1 MMKLL
6 IIMAFSGTLAFA
18 SPAKEMNTA
27 FNALVNII
35 PYTQSFETFSAK
47 ENEDLILKNMTT
59 IQSAFKKAKHEN
71 LLKQDIFAP
80 SYEMINENITSSID
94 SFKKGKKSYTHWRIK
109 EITSLCIDCHTRM
122 PTSHVPS
129 FKAEHY
135 SIETTKLTNQ
145 YDIGTAQLI
154 VRRYT
159 DARKSFIQSIETEI
173 KAKNEKQIQKA
184 FKQVLLID
192 LKINKDPQKAKSF
205 IISYQGRKELSASFK
220 NDLTEW
226 LKGIETVLKK
236 GSYRD
241 YFKNEKEVKNFIVG
255 QLVPLEKTSSYDYQ
269 HDIQFLEAVGRL
281 YNYLFENPTSPQA
294 PELAF
299 WIGFIEKRL
308 GRESFFSN
316 GDLFLKQCVKRYP
329 KTPSATKCLKE
340 YEESIEFEFTGSSG
354 THLPP
359 EVLKELEELRGLINK
374 T

>member
-1 MMKLL
+1 MKLV
-6 IIMAFSGTLAFA
+6 IMALLTSTAFA
-18 SPAKEMNTA
+18 SPANEMNSA

-35 PYTQSFETFSAK
+35 PYTQSIETFSAQ

-71 LLKQDIFAP
+71 ILKQDIFAP
-80 SYEMINENITSSID
+80 SYEMINENITTSID

-129 FKAEHY
+129 FKSEHY

-154 VRRYT
+154 VRRYA
-159 DARKSFIQSIETEI
+159 DARKSFINSIEAEI
-173 KAKNEKQIQKA
+173 KTKNEKLIQKS
-184 FKQVLLID
+184 FKQILLID
-192 LKINKDPQKAKSF
+192 LKINKDPQKVKSF
-205 IISYQGRKELSASFK
+205 MLSYLSKKELSSSLK
-220 NDLTEW
+220 NDIKEW
-226 LKGIETVLKK
+226 LKGVETVIKK
-236 GSYRD
+236 GNYRES
-241 YFKNEKEVKNFIVG
+241 FKNEDDIKKFITT

-269 HDIQFLEAVGRL
+269 HDIQFLEAIGRL
-281 YNYLFENPTSPQA
+281 YNYLFENPNSSQA
-294 PELAF
+294 PEIAY

-308 GRESFFSN
+308 GRENFFSN
-316 GDLFLKQCVKRYP
+316 GDLFLKQCIKRYP
-329 KTPSATKCLKE
+329 QTPSAKKCLKE

-359 EVLKELEELRGLINK
+359 EVLKELEALKGLINK